1 MNCPTLPCTAETE
14 KCFSPTAELDML
26 GEMDAE
32 PSYLNDISGPAVP
45 TGPIGDPGPPVDA
58 GPQGLDEFG
67 LPIAPQGVPQ
77 QAGMM
82 QN

>member
-1 MNCPTLPCTAETE
+1 
-14 KCFSPTAELDML
+14 ML
-26 GEMDAE
+26 GEDMGSE

-45 TGPIGDPGPPVDA
+45 TGPIGDPGPPMEA